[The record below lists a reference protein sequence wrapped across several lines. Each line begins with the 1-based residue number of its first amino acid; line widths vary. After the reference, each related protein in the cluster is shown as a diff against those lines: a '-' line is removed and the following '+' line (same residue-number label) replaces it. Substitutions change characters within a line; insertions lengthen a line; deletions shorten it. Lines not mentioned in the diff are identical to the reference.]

1 MKMTG
6 RVIIDIAFQLKSK
19 RLQCYDRWKKFFRST
34 SKKCFKNMITFGKIT
49 GQSDDN
55 STERLLHYPY
65 FEKYY
70 KLIAIDLSK

>member
-1 MKMTG
+1 
-6 RVIIDIAFQLKSK
+6 
-19 RLQCYDRWKKFFRST
+19 
-34 SKKCFKNMITFGKIT
+34 MITFGKIT